1 MNTFNFSTDFTLENN
16 RVELRP
22 LVKTDIALLLPFSLK
37 EPSLWKYSILSAAG
51 EEALTRYIESALTL
65 RETEKG
71 YPFLVYDKL
80 HQQVAGSTRFYAMDF
95 FHKTLSLGYTWYGE
109 KFQRTGLNRNTKL
122 LLLTYAFEELKM
134 ERVEFRADAR
144 NNRSIEAMIA
154 IGCTLEGTLRNNCTA
169 DIGRRDS
176 VVLSI
181 LKQEWE
187 AVLKQR
193 LIEKIHQK

>member
-16 RVELRP
+16 RVQLRP

-37 EPSLWKYSILSAAG
+37 EPSLWKYSITSAAG
-51 EEALTRYIESALTL
+51 EEALTSYLESALAL
-65 RETEKG
+65 RESEKG
-71 YPFLVYDKL
+71 YPFLVYDKQ
-80 HQQVAGSTRFYAMDF
+80 HQLVAGCTRFYGMDF
-95 FHKTLSLGYTWYGE
+95 YHNTLSLGYTWYGE
-109 KFQRTGLNRNTKL
+109 KFQRTGLNRNCKL

-144 NNRSIEAMIA
+144 NNRSIEAMKA

-181 LKQEWE
+181 LKEEWE
-187 AVLKQR
+187 AGLKQK
-193 LIEKIHQK
+193 LIEKIH

>member
-16 RVELRP
+16 RVQLRP

-37 EPSLWKYSILSAAG
+37 EPSLWKYSITTAAG
-51 EEALTRYIESALTL
+51 EKALTSYVESALAL
-65 RETEKG
+65 RETAKG
-71 YPFLVYDKL
+71 YPFLVYDKQ
-80 HQQVAGSTRFYAMDF
+80 HQLIAGCTRFYGTDF
-95 FHKTLSLGYTWYGE
+95 YHKTLSLGYTWYGE
-109 KFQRTGLNRNTKL
+109 KFQRTGLNRNCKL

-144 NNRSIEAMIA
+144 NKRSIEAMKA

-181 LKQEWE
+181 LKEEWE
-187 AVLKQR
+187 AGLKQK
-193 LIEKIHQK
+193 LIEKIH

>member
-16 RVELRP
+16 RVQLRP

-37 EPSLWKYSILSAAG
+37 EPSLWKYSITSAAG
-51 EEALTRYIESALTL
+51 EEALTSYVESALAL

-71 YPFLVYDKL
+71 YPFLVYDKQ
-80 HQQVAGSTRFYAMDF
+80 HQLVAGCTRFYGMDF
-95 FHKTLSLGYTWYGE
+95 YHNTLSLGYTWYGE
-109 KFQRTGLNRNTKL
+109 KFQRTGLNRNCKL

-144 NNRSIEAMIA
+144 NNRSIEAMKA

-181 LKQEWE
+181 LKEEWE
-187 AVLKQR
+187 AGLKQK
-193 LIEKIHQK
+193 LIEKIH

>member
-16 RVELRP
+16 RVQLRP

-37 EPSLWKYSILSAAG
+37 EPSLWKYSITSAAG
-51 EEALTRYIESALTL
+51 EEALTSYVESALAL

-71 YPFLVYDKL
+71 YPFLVYDKQ
-80 HQQVAGSTRFYAMDF
+80 HQLVAGCTRFYGMDF
-95 FHKTLSLGYTWYGE
+95 YHNTLSLGYTWYGE
-109 KFQRTGLNRNTKL
+109 KFQRTGLNRNCKL

-144 NNRSIEAMIA
+144 NNRSIEAMKA

-169 DIGRRDS
+169 NIGRRDS

-181 LKQEWE
+181 LKEEWE
-187 AVLKQR
+187 AGLKQK
-193 LIEKIHQK
+193 LIEKIH

>member
-16 RVELRP
+16 RVQLRP

-37 EPSLWKYSILSAAG
+37 EPSLWKYSITTAAG
-51 EEALTRYIESALTL
+51 EEALTSYVESALAL

-71 YPFLVYDKL
+71 YPFLVYDKQ
-80 HQQVAGSTRFYAMDF
+80 HQLVAGCTRFYGMDF
-95 FHKTLSLGYTWYGE
+95 YHNTLSLGYTWYGE
-109 KFQRTGLNRNTKL
+109 KFQRTGLNRNCKL

-144 NNRSIEAMIA
+144 NNRSIEAMKA

-181 LKQEWE
+181 LKEEWE
-187 AVLKQR
+187 AGLKQK
-193 LIEKIHQK
+193 LIEKIH

>member
-16 RVELRP
+16 RVQLRP

-37 EPSLWKYSILSAAG
+37 EPFLWKYSITTAAG
-51 EEALTRYIESALTL
+51 EEALTSYVESALAL

-71 YPFLVYDKL
+71 YPFLVYDKQ
-80 HQQVAGSTRFYAMDF
+80 HQLIAGCTRFYGMDF
-95 FHKTLSLGYTWYGE
+95 YHKTLSLGYTWYGE
-109 KFQRTGLNRNTKL
+109 KFQRTGLNRNCKL

-144 NNRSIEAMIA
+144 NKRSIEAMKA

-181 LKQEWE
+181 LKEEWE
-187 AVLKQR
+187 AGLKQR
-193 LIEKIHQK
+193 LIEKIH

>member
-16 RVELRP
+16 RVQLRP

-37 EPSLWKYSILSAAG
+37 EPSLWKYSITTAAG
-51 EEALTRYIESALTL
+51 EEALTSYVESALAL

-71 YPFLVYDKL
+71 YPFLVYDKQ
-80 HQQVAGSTRFYAMDF
+80 HQLIAGCTRFYGMDF
-95 FHKTLSLGYTWYGE
+95 YHKTLSLGYTWYGE
-109 KFQRTGLNRNTKL
+109 KFQRTGLNRNCKL

-144 NNRSIEAMIA
+144 NKRSIEAMKA

-181 LKQEWE
+181 LKEEWE
-187 AVLKQR
+187 AGLKQK
-193 LIEKIHQK
+193 LFEKIH

>member
-16 RVELRP
+16 RVQLRP

-37 EPSLWKYSILSAAG
+37 EPSLWKYSITTAAG
-51 EEALTRYIESALTL
+51 EEALTSYVESALAL

-71 YPFLVYDKL
+71 YPFLVYDKQ
-80 HQQVAGSTRFYAMDF
+80 HQLIAGCTRFYGMDF
-95 FHKTLSLGYTWYGE
+95 YHKTLSVGYTWYGE
-109 KFQRTGLNRNTKL
+109 KFQRTGLNRNCKL

-144 NNRSIEAMIA
+144 NKRSIEAMKA

-181 LKQEWE
+181 LKEEWE
-187 AVLKQR
+187 AGLKQK
-193 LIEKIHQK
+193 LFEKIH

>member
-16 RVELRP
+16 RVQLRP

-37 EPSLWKYSILSAAG
+37 ETSLWKYSITTAAG
-51 EEALTRYIESALTL
+51 KEALTSYVESALAL

-71 YPFLVYDKL
+71 YPFLVYDKQ
-80 HQQVAGSTRFYAMDF
+80 HQLIAGCTRFYGMDF
-95 FHKTLSLGYTWYGE
+95 YHKTLSLGYTWYGE
-109 KFQRTGLNRNTKL
+109 KFQRTGLNRNCKL

-144 NNRSIEAMIA
+144 NKRSIEAMKA

-181 LKQEWE
+181 LKEEWE
-187 AVLKQR
+187 AGLKQK
-193 LIEKIHQK
+193 LIEKIH

>member
-16 RVELRP
+16 RVQLRP

-37 EPSLWKYSILSAAG
+37 EPSLWKYSITTAAG
-51 EEALTRYIESALTL
+51 EEALTSYVESALAL
-65 RETEKG
+65 RETEKS
-71 YPFLVYDKL
+71 YPFLVYDKQ
-80 HQQVAGSTRFYAMDF
+80 HQLIAGCTRFYGMDF
-95 FHKTLSLGYTWYGE
+95 YHKTLSVGYTWYGE
-109 KFQRTGLNRNTKL
+109 KFQRTGLNRNCKL

-144 NNRSIEAMIA
+144 NKRSIEAMKA

-181 LKQEWE
+181 LKEEWE
-187 AVLKQR
+187 AGLKQR
-193 LIEKIHQK
+193 LIEKIH

>member
-16 RVELRP
+16 RVQLRP

-37 EPSLWKYSILSAAG
+37 EPSLWKYSITSAAG
-51 EEALTRYIESALTL
+51 EEALTSYLESALAL

-71 YPFLVYDKL
+71 YPFLVYDKQ
-80 HQQVAGSTRFYAMDF
+80 HQLVAGCTRFYGMDF
-95 FHKTLSLGYTWYGE
+95 YHNTLSLGYTWYGE
-109 KFQRTGLNRNTKL
+109 KFQRTGLNRNCKL

-144 NNRSIEAMIA
+144 NKRSIEAMKA

-181 LKQEWE
+181 LKEEWE
-187 AVLKQR
+187 AGLKQK
-193 LIEKIHQK
+193 LIEKIH

>member
-16 RVELRP
+16 RVQLRP

-37 EPSLWKYSILSAAG
+37 EPSLWKYSITSAAG
-51 EEALTRYIESALTL
+51 EEALTSYVESALAL

-71 YPFLVYDKL
+71 YPFLVYDKQ
-80 HQQVAGSTRFYAMDF
+80 HQLVAGCTRFYGMDF
-95 FHKTLSLGYTWYGE
+95 YHNTLSLGYTWYGE
-109 KFQRTGLNRNTKL
+109 KLQRTGLNRNCKL

-144 NNRSIEAMIA
+144 NNRSIEAMKA

-181 LKQEWE
+181 LKEEWE
-187 AVLKQR
+187 AGLKQK
-193 LIEKIHQK
+193 LIEKIH

>member
-16 RVELRP
+16 RVQLRP

-37 EPSLWKYSILSAAG
+37 EPSLWKYSITTAAG
-51 EEALTRYIESALTL
+51 EEALTSYVESALAL

-71 YPFLVYDKL
+71 YPFLVYDKQYQL
-80 HQQVAGSTRFYAMDF
+80 IAGCTRFYGMDF
-95 FHKTLSLGYTWYGE
+95 YHKTLSLGYTWYGE
-109 KFQRTGLNRNTKL
+109 KFQRTGLNRNCKL

-144 NNRSIEAMIA
+144 NKRSIEAMKA

-181 LKQEWE
+181 LKEEWE
-187 AVLKQR
+187 AGLKQK
-193 LIEKIHQK
+193 LIEKIH